1 MEIDKENAFPTM
13 CSTPLVGKR
22 AKSRHSFCRTPLTPV
37 NSNFLIK
44 RGNPAEVEVLKE
56 YIKELRTSFK
66 EQFQEQKEKYEAQLS
81 APIEVIELT
90 PGETNSPC
98 TPRTPCVTCTSIKIE
113 AVPDCSKE
121 VQCDLPDLNCSI
133 SDSEL
138 AGLQRQLMK
147 SNLERD
153 AVKSSVER
161 QQEVIVQISQDKDR
175 LFQENAQLTIELNE
189 LKTELES
196 SSKASLQEPD
206 HQTQL
211 MTLQQNYQI
220 LSNSH
225 QELEMQMCHISTEL
239 DKRNARV
246 SALFAECK
254 AAEEK
259 LRVSEQRCSDYDE
272 KVVVLENKCS
282 THEKQCSDQQGEAKK
297 LGLEIEELR
306 QEFYSTK
313 LEKSR
318 IRGEMDFL
326 LDERETRDATQEE
339 LYKLLTESRKE
350 LARVQMSEEALQSKC
365 DELGVACEE
374 AVRSNDINKELVS
387 DATDLSKFL
396 CSAMR
401 TDLPPLC
408 AANSVEYDE
417 VHITDNCPAVMGDL
431 IFLDH
436 AFKLLKDVAGGVTIN
451 KNARSTI
458 YQLKEEKTK
467 LEESCQQL
475 KYFTSEQKERLTRT
489 RQCLTRTREE
499 KAALEEA
506 VTSDAALLEQYSAK
520 CSAEHDRAVQLTDK
534 LERYSLKVSKQ
545 EEQLSRAKEQLEL
558 YDTILNTVK
567 RKMLALGSSLP
578 SSLRMVLN
586 ELV

>member
-1 MEIDKENAFPTM
+1 MEIDKENAFPAM

-22 AKSRHSFCRTPLTPV
+22 VKSRQSFCRTPLTPV

-44 RGNPAEVEVLKE
+44 RGNPAEVEALKE

-81 APIEVIELT
+81 APIEVIELAS
-90 PGETNSPC
+90 GESDSPC
-98 TPRTPCVTCTSIKIE
+98 TPRTPCVTCTSIKLE
-113 AVPDCSKE
+113 VPECSKE
-121 VQCDLPDLNCSI
+121 VQCDLSDHNCSI
-133 SDSEL
+133 SDSQL
-138 AGLQRQLMK
+138 AALQRQLMK

-153 AVKSSVER
+153 EVKGSVVR
-161 QQEVIVQISQDKDR
+161 QQGVIVQISQDKDR
-175 LFQENAQLTIELNE
+175 LFQENAQLTIELDSLRAE
-189 LKTELES
+189 AES
-196 SSKASLQEPD
+196 SSKASLDTD
-206 HQTQL
+206 HQSQM

-239 DKRNARV
+239 DAKNARV
-246 SALFAECK
+246 STLFAECK
-254 AAEEK
+254 ATEEK
-259 LRVSEQRCSDYDE
+259 LRVSEQRCVNYEE
-272 KVVVLENKCS
+272 KVVMLENKCS
-282 THEKQCSDQQGEAKK
+282 GREKQFGDQVSEAKK
-297 LGLEIEELR
+297 LGREIEELR

-318 IRGEMDFL
+318 IRGEMEFL

-350 LARVQMSEEALQSKC
+350 LARVELSEEALQARC
-365 DELGVACEE
+365 DELSEVCEE
-374 AVRSNDINKELVS
+374 AVKSNNINKELVS
-387 DATDLSKFL
+387 DAMDLSKFL

-401 TDLPPLC
+401 SDLPPLC

-417 VHITDNCPAVMGDL
+417 VHITENCPAIMGDL

-458 YQLKEEKTK
+458 YQLKEDKAK
-467 LEESCQQL
+467 LEETCQQL
-475 KYFTSEQKERLTRT
+475 KYFTAEQKERLTRT
-489 RQCLTRTREE
+489 RQYLTKAREE

-506 VTSDAALLEQYSAK
+506 VKTDATLVEEYSER
-520 CSAEHDRAVQLTDK
+520 CRAEHERALQLHDK
-534 LERYSLKVSKQ
+534 SERFSLKVARQ
-545 EEQLSRAKEQLEL
+545 EEQLSRANEQLEL

-578 SSLRMVLN
+578 SSLRVVLN